1 MKFLKNYTQFN
12 ESNQIDTI
20 LDKISKHGMDSLTA
34 KERFILDN
42 PDNKEKEFDIDLDGE
57 MVSYG
62 EKISKKEPLS
72 KWSKD
77 AEYDILEYLHKNFYR
92 IFSDDY
98 VAEDNI
104 GRKLTIEQVISRVQT
119 YFNSTLGEIGE
130 LVSKWSTGMLSEK
143 FRGLK

>member
-1 MKFLKNYTQFN
+1 
-12 ESNQIDTI
+12 
-20 LDKISKHGMDSLTA
+20 MDSLTA

-104 GRKLTIEQVISRVQT
+104 GRKLTLDQVISRVQT